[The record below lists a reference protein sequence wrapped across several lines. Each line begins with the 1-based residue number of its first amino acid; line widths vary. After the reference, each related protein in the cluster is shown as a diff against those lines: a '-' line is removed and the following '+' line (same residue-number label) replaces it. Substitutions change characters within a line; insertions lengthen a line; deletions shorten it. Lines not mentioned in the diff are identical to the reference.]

1 MKISCDEIDDI
12 LFGIGVDSF
21 NRFQIFL
28 NIAPHLK
35 GKKYWHALRNSY
47 DASDNL
53 FPYARLVRASYLRAE
68 PGRQFLMDSGE
79 RNYLK
84 RLPEQITIYR
94 GMTELELEQK
104 SFGVSWS
111 LKKEVAEFFANTYQ
125 RNHATNHLKKTVH
138 EITINKN
145 EVVAFLN
152 GREEFEIIYINAPVQ
167 ADYDKMKFFTPR
179 TISGTETFAQALN
192 GITCADN

>member
-1 MKISCDEIDDI
+1 MRISYPELDNII
-12 LFGIGVDSF
+12 YGIGVDSL
-21 NRFQIFL
+21 NRFPIFL
-28 NIAPHLK
+28 NFAPYLK
-35 GKKYWHALRNSY
+35 GKKYWYALRNSY
-47 DASDNL
+47 IDSDNL
-53 FPYARLVRASYLRAE
+53 FHYVRLVRAAYLRAE

-94 GMTELELEQK
+94 GMTVLELEQK
-104 SFGVSWS
+104 SFGVSWT
-111 LKKEVAEFFANTYQ
+111 LKKDMAEFFAYKYA

-152 GREEFEIIYINAPVQ
+152 GREEFEIIYINDPVQ

-179 TISGTETFAQALN
+179 TISSN
-192 GITCADN
+192 